1 MNAAP
6 SARYFGPPDAVGA
19 RPPQTISSWPVHTAS
34 GSYRNPN
41 GELEKVVQ
49 RFGAG
54 SYAFVAEPE
63 RISRLPVQA
72 ATRSPAP
79 GAVRGS
85 RGQRLFE
92 GLKAGTRGPPIEYI
106 SLP

>member
-41 GELEKVVQ
+41 GELEKVVH
-49 RFGAG
+49 RFRAG
-54 SYAFVAEPE
+54 SYAFVVEPDTT
-63 RISRLPVQA
+63 RRLPVQA

-79 GAVRGS
+79 SAVRGS
-85 RGQRLFE
+85 RRQGLVE
-92 GLKAGTRGPPIEYI
+92 GLKAGRPGP
-106 SLP
+106 